1 MINFLLILLLITS
14 TFITTAIASVI
25 AAEAFEAIRDE
36 IYDIKFRKML
46 EKAEEEKE
54 FKNGRK

>member
-14 TFITTAIASVI
+14 TFITTTIASVI
-25 AAEAFEAIRDE
+25 AAKIFEAIRYE

-46 EKAEEEKE
+46 EKAEEEE
-54 FKNGRK
+54 FENEHK

>member
-1 MINFLLILLLITS
+1 MINFLLILFLITS
-14 TFITTAIASVI
+14 TFITTTIASVI
-25 AAEAFEAIRDE
+25 AAKIFEAIRDE